1 MRIDDATKGNTVHE
15 YSSELVYN
23 TTLDARALKMAI
35 SAGVRHGRVIVD
47 CELAIREHLDLEK
60 VVPAMIDKK
69 LFPKKV
75 GKAFLKKKDESGTK
89 ALFVDCLKKLTLE
102 QFGEFLTIVK
112 SVEEERDSER
122 SIMKLLSSSLK
133 MMKLQPGSNV
143 HRVVSDFIA
152 AADKMETSTQ
162 EHTRTTVRS
171 MQTKIEESSCP
182 ATNIAQDTRVQSSEI
197 RSVGEAAKVSSKPFK
212 VSSDQSTSQIAATT
226 RPHGFQSGCRTRSF
240 TREGGL
246 LYSPEH
252 GVTVIIPPAA
262 VPSSV
267 EKFVLGV
274 YVYLSGPFSLPKN
287 VQPCS
292 PVVWFHLHPRFTFE
306 ADVTVKIPHCAAISQ
321 QLRTGEPS
329 TASSEDEGSLYVL
342 TIEEEKENEE
352 SHYDLSR
359 CIEADFNDGYHA
371 VFAVRH
377 FSPHTVV
384 ESQPRCKSPLRNRLG
399 SSESAGVK
407 KKKST
412 QDSSSAA
419 NRLPCKSVTTK
430 DLTKK
435 GSLQDEED
443 ELYQVTQGRSNSE
456 ERRVKQV
463 DLKFCMAR
471 CMPMERSCGSWTV
484 DFIISHFHPTGVHV
498 SLV

>member
-1 MRIDDATKGNTVHE
+1 
-15 YSSELVYN
+15 
-23 TTLDARALKMAI
+23 MAI

-102 QFGEFLTIVK
+102 QFGEFLTIVR

-143 HRVVSDFIA
+143 QRVVSDFIA

-162 EHTRTTVRS
+162 DHTCTAV
-171 MQTKIEESSCP
+171 
-182 ATNIAQDTRVQSSEI
+182 A
-197 RSVGEAAKVSSKPFK
+197 
-212 VSSDQSTSQIAATT
+212 AATSAT
-226 RPHGFQSGCRTRSF
+226 SRVPFPHGFQSGCRTRSF
-240 TREGGL
+240 TREGGM

-252 GVTVIIPPAA
+252 GVMVIIPPAA
-262 VPSSV
+262 APSSV

-287 VQPCS
+287 VRPCS

-321 QLRTGEPS
+321 QLWTGEPS
-329 TASSEDEGSLYVL
+329 TASSEAEGSLYVL
-342 TIEEEKENEE
+342 TVEEEEENEE

-359 CIEADFNDGYHA
+359 CIEADFSDGYHA

-412 QDSSSAA
+412 QDSSSTA
-419 NRLPCKSVTTK
+419 NRLPSKSVTTK
-430 DLTKK
+430 DLKK
-435 GSLQDEED
+435 TGSLQDEED

-471 CMPMERSCGSWTV
+471 CMPMERSSGSWTV

-498 SLV
+498 SLATVKFLQGFIQNIFG